1 MNGKLDKRRRHYLIL
16 DCETTTLT
24 TAAKYDP
31 SDKKKI
37 SIAKPLIYDIG
48 WTVCD
53 RAGYVYRRRSFLVAE
68 IFGNPE
74 LFQTA
79 YYADKR
85 PMYLREIANNKRL
98 VRTWNEITAILE
110 NDMNEVDAVGAYNAT
125 FDFKKAIP
133 FTESYISHIY
143 SDSNF
148 AVWLANQERV
158 CRDIISGKKYSSG
171 KKSNDEALFQFR
183 GKTYPLFDLWGLACT
198 HVLNCD
204 RYKEKCLVNGWK
216 TANGKYYT
224 TSAEKAFAFINGD
237 SNFVESHTALA
248 DAEIETEIFRVICQ
262 RSRNKF
268 KMGIVY
274 FPFRILGIIEE

>member
-16 DCETTTLT
+16 DCETTTL
-24 TAAKYDP
+24 ASASKFDP

-53 RAGYVYRRRSFLVAE
+53 RAGYVYRRRSFLVSE

-74 LFQTA
+74 LFQA
-79 YYADKR
+79 AHYANKR
-85 PMYLREIANNKRL
+85 PMYLREITNNERL
-98 VRTWNEITAILE
+98 VRTWYEITAILE
-110 NDMNEVDAVGAYNAT
+110 SDMNDVDAVGAYNAM

-133 FTESYISHIY
+133 FTESYISHVY

-148 AVWLANQERV
+148 AMWLATQERI
-158 CRDIISGKKYSSG
+158 CEDIINGKRYSGG
-171 KKSNDEALFQFR
+171 KKSSDSNTFQFR
-183 GKTYPLFDLWGLACT
+183 RKTYPLFDIWGLACA

-204 RYKEKCLVNGWK
+204 RYKEKCLANGWK
-216 TANGKYYT
+216 TATGKYYA
-224 TSAEKAFAFINGD
+224 TSAEKAFAFISGD
-237 SNFVESHTALA
+237 LNFVESHTALK

-268 KMGIVY
+268 EMGISH
-274 FPFRILGIIEE
+274 FPFKILGIIEE